1 MSRTDGAGDWYALNR
16 ANWDERT
23 AVHLGPDGYDV
34 SSQRAGS
41 GRLDAI
47 SEAELGPVTGLRVL
61 HLQCHIGDDSIAI
74 AQRGAAEV
82 VGVDFSPPAV
92 QAAQALAAEC
102 GVANARFVLS
112 DVLEAP
118 AALPGEAGKFDLV
131 FTTWGTI
138 GWYPDIARWGQVVGH
153 FLRPG
158 GALYFAD
165 MHPAAAV
172 FDGLANPGDTE
183 ARPGWLMP
191 YFGRAPQVFDDLTD
205 YADPSARLVNSR
217 TVSWLHPLADILG
230 ALRDAGLQLD
240 WLHEHPRLTWQLF
253 PGLVREADGLW
264 TWPGRPWLPLAVS
277 LRAVRG

>member
-1 MSRTDGAGDWYALNR
+1 MSATDGAGDWYALNR

-23 AVHLGPDGYDV
+23 AVHLGPGGYDV
-34 SSQRAGS
+34 SSQRAGC

-131 FTTWGTI
+131 FTTW
-138 GWYPDIARWGQVVGH
+138 A
-153 FLRPG
+153 
-158 GALYFAD
+158 
-165 MHPAAAV
+165 
-172 FDGLANPGDTE
+172 
-183 ARPGWLMP
+183 
-191 YFGRAPQVFDDLTD
+191 
-205 YADPSARLVNSR
+205 PSAGTR
-217 TVSWLHPLADILG
+217 TSLAG
-230 ALRDAGLQLD
+230 
-240 WLHEHPRLTWQLF
+240 
-253 PGLVREADGLW
+253 
-264 TWPGRPWLPLAVS
+264 GRWSATS
-277 LRAVRG
+277 CARAVRSTSPTCTRRPRCSTV